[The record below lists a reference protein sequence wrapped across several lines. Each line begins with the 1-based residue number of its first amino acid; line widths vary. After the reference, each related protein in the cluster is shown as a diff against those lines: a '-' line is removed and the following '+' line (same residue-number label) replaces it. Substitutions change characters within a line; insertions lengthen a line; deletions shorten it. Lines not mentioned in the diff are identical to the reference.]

1 MAISESKRYSRQ
13 GLWLLFLMCAFPL
26 HVWTIIL
33 AFRDFSW
40 VTERSNAWDAIGV
53 ISYGM
58 VFALIESLVVFLVA
72 ILLGFLVSR
81 HWEEGRRI
89 ALLSVLVLIT
99 ALWAMASQLYFLWG
113 LSLPE
118 QMMQFLAQ
126 LGHPARVLYAASL
139 ALVLPTVLVPTYLV
153 LKSDKA
159 FHTVRELMER
169 LSLLTMF
176 YLVLDAAGLVILL
189 IRNL

>member
-1 MAISESKRYSRQ
+1 
-13 GLWLLFLMCAFPL
+13 MCAFPL